1 MEKWFTRNTWKGAN
15 DEIQRQNCKSFDMTK
30 EENSDRTHWIDQ
42 KYQEGLLI
50 PTCSK
55 IQLMTNF
62 NREDENRL
70 GYLYSF
76 NYQLTG

>member
-1 MEKWFTRNTWKGAN
+1 
-15 DEIQRQNCKSFDMTK
+15 MTK